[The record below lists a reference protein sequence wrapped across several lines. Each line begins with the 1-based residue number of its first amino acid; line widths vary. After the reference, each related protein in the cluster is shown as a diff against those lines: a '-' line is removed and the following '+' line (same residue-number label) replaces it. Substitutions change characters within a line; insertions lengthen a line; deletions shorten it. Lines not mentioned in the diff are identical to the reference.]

1 MRLADHQPQW
11 AELEAAGGISQ
22 RPLAAIRRRAG
33 AARRSAGAAGAA
45 LLRRQQGA
53 VVRDH
58 RRPAAISGISA
69 ALGPT
74 ARPGKCLPSRWRALT
89 AYESVRPAVAKIK
102 ILVGV
107 VQKNMIVI
115 DADGLAKTRLIAH

>member
-11 AELEAAGGISQ
+11 AELDAAGGISAKL
-22 RPLAAIRRRAG
+22 RAAIRRRAG

-58 RRPAAISGISA
+58 RRSAAISGISA
-69 ALGPT
+69 
-74 ARPGKCLPSRWRALT
+74 
-89 AYESVRPAVAKIK
+89 
-102 ILVGV
+102 
-107 VQKNMIVI
+107 
-115 DADGLAKTRLIAH
+115 GLASVGWAERSEAHAVPTLAVNRVGTLRFAHPTCWPA

>member
-22 RPLAAIRRRAG
+22 QPFAAIRRRAG

-58 RRPAAISGISA
+58 RRSAAISGISA
-69 ALGPT
+69 GLGPAARRRQVDRCAAQYGRQYQEVEAVAQYPIVT
-74 ARPGKCLPSRWRALT
+74 ARTPS
-89 AYESVRPAVAKIK
+89 
-102 ILVGV
+102 
-107 VQKNMIVI
+107 
-115 DADGLAKTRLIAH
+115 TR